1 MAEITKTVENKI
13 IESYGFLFEKSLIK
27 EILEIGSYQE
37 VKAGDIIIDY
47 DQNVKSMPLLIE
59 GAIKVL
65 RQDDDG
71 DELALYYLEK
81 GDTCTMTMTCCM
93 GQTKSEIRAIA
104 ETDAK
109 LIMIPIQKMELW
121 TAKYKTWRNFVFE
134 SYHNRLNEMLHTL
147 DSIAFDNMDERLLAY
162 LKEKARVNEDKTI
175 HSTHQEI
182 AYDLHSSRVVIS
194 RLLKKLE
201 NLGRIELHRN
211 YIEILHLD

>member
-93 GQTKSEIRAIA
+93 EQKQSEIKAIA
-104 ETDAK
+104 ETDTSF
-109 LIMIPIQKMELW
+109 ITIPVVKMKEW
-121 TAKYKTWRNFVFE
+121 IKEYNSWMTFVFE
-134 SYHNRLNEMLHTL
+134 SYKNRFDELLT
-147 DSIAFDNMDERLLAY
+147 SIDNLAFYNMDERLQKY
-162 LKEKARVNEDKTI
+162 LKDQVLIKKTTQLEL
-175 HSTHQEI
+175 SHQDI
-182 AYDLHSSRVVIS
+182 AYDMHTSRVVIS

-201 NLGRIELHRN
+201 KEDRIKLGRNR
-211 YIEILHLD
+211 IEILKM

>member
-93 GQTKSEIRAIA
+93 EQKQSEIKAIF
-104 ETDAK
+104 ETDTSF
-109 LIMIPIQKMELW
+109 ITIPVVKMKEW
-121 TAKYKTWRNFVFE
+121 IKEYNSWMTFVFE
-134 SYHNRLNEMLHTL
+134 SYKNRFDELLT
-147 DSIAFDNMDERLLAY
+147 SIDNLAFYNMDERLQKY
-162 LKEKARVNEDKTI
+162 LKDQVLIKKTTQLEL
-175 HSTHQEI
+175 SHQDI
-182 AYDLHSSRVVIS
+182 AYDMHTSRVVIS

-201 NLGRIELHRN
+201 KEDRIKLGRNR
-211 YIEILHLD
+211 IEILKM

>member
-93 GQTKSEIRAIA
+93 EQKQSEIKAIA
-104 ETDAK
+104 ETDTSF
-109 LIMIPIQKMELW
+109 ITIPVVKMKEW
-121 TAKYKTWRNFVFE
+121 IKEYNSWMTFVFE
-134 SYHNRLNEMLHTL
+134 SYKNRFDELLT
-147 DSIAFDNMDERLLAY
+147 SIDNLAFYNMDERLQKY
-162 LKEKARVNEDKTI
+162 LKDQVLIKKTTQLEL
-175 HSTHQEI
+175 SHQDI
-182 AYDLHSSRVVIS
+182 AYDMHTSRAVIS

-201 NLGRIELHRN
+201 KEDRIKLGRNR
-211 YIEILHLD
+211 IEILKM

>member
-93 GQTKSEIRAIA
+93 EQKQSEIKAIA
-104 ETDAK
+104 ETDTSF
-109 LIMIPIQKMELW
+109 ITIPVVKMKEW
-121 TAKYKTWRNFVFE
+121 IKEYNSWMTFVFE
-134 SYHNRLNEMLHTL
+134 SYKNRFDELLT
-147 DSIAFDNMDERLLAY
+147 SIDNLAFYNMDERLQKY
-162 LKEKARVNEDKTI
+162 LKYQVLIKKTTQLEL
-175 HSTHQEI
+175 SHQDI
-182 AYDLHSSRVVIS
+182 AYDMHTSRAVIS

-201 NLGRIELHRN
+201 KEDRIKLGRNR
-211 YIEILHLD
+211 IEILKM